1 MIEKDKIKINKSYF
15 SYEKNIFLFLK
26 YLDLYLMPYLLTK
39 SLLSFDHYIFKSFY
53 IFLISFFSN
62 TFSAISGGGAGLL
75 QLPALILSGVP
86 YYQALA
92 SHKLATVALGIGGSL
107 RNYKSLG
114 NDISVA
120 WQILIFGLPGV
131 ILGASV
137 VEYIS
142 EKYLYLILGII
153 SILLAFYSFLK
164 PDLGLSSGNK
174 KLNFV
179 HKIRFL
185 IFIFFI
191 GILNGSI
198 SSGTGLLVTMLLIK
212 TFEMDFL
219 RAISLTFFTVGI
231 FWNFIGA
238 VFLTRIGSVPSNI
251 LLALIIGSFTG
262 GYLGAHISK
271 ISGNTL
277 IKKTF
282 ITVCILVG
290 ISLLMKSIKSF
301 F

>member
-1 MIEKDKIKINKSYF
+1 
-15 SYEKNIFLFLK
+15 
-26 YLDLYLMPYLLTK
+26 
-39 SLLSFDHYIFKSFY
+39 
-53 IFLISFFSN
+53 LISFFSN

-92 SHKLATVALGIGGSL
+92 SHKLATVALGVGGSL

-131 ILGASV
+131 IFGASV

-174 KLNFV
+174 KLNFY

-198 SSGTGLLVTMLLIK
+198 SSGTGLLVTI
-212 TFEMDFL
+212 
-219 RAISLTFFTVGI
+219 ISAEFNAFSS
-231 FWNFIGA
+231 A
-238 VFLTRIGSVPSNI
+238 SI
-251 LLALIIGSFTG
+251 LL
-262 GYLGAHISK
+262 
-271 ISGNTL
+271 
-277 IKKTF
+277 
-282 ITVCILVG
+282 
-290 ISLLMKSIKSF
+290 LME
-301 F
+301 

>member
-1 MIEKDKIKINKSYF
+1 MV
-15 SYEKNIFLFLK
+15 
-26 YLDLYLMPYLLTK
+26 YLLTT
-39 SLLSFDHYIFKSFY
+39 LLGSFDHSLFKSIY
-53 IFLISFFSN
+53 IFLISFISN

-86 YYQALA
+86 YYQSLA

-114 NDISVA
+114 NDISVV

-131 ILGASV
+131 IVGSSI

-164 PDLGLSSGNK
+164 PDLGLSSDNNK
-174 KLNFV
+174 LYLVDN
-179 HKIRFL
+179 IRFSIL
-185 IFIFFI
+185 IFLI

-198 SSGTGLLVTMLLIK
+198 SSGTGLLVTILLIK
-212 TFEMDFL
+212 TFKIDFL

-238 VFLTRIGSVPSNI
+238 VFLTKIGSVPSKI
-251 LLALIIGSFTG
+251 LIILIIGSFTG
-262 GYLGAHISK
+262 GYFGAHLSK
-271 ISGNTL
+271 LNGN
-277 IKKTF
+277 IIVKKTF
-282 ITVCILVG
+282 TTVCILVG
-290 ISLLMKSIKSF
+290 ISLLIKSIKSF
-301 F
+301 L

>member
-1 MIEKDKIKINKSYF
+1 M
-15 SYEKNIFLFLK
+15 L
-26 YLDLYLMPYLLTK
+26 YLLTI
-39 SLLSFDHYIFKSFY
+39 SLGNFDHSLFKSIY

-92 SHKLATVALGIGGSL
+92 RHKLATVALGIGGSL

-131 ILGASV
+131 IFGASV

-164 PDLGLSSGNK
+164 PDLGMSSGNK

-185 IFIFFI
+185 IFIFLI

-198 SSGTGLLVTMLLIK
+198 SSGSGLLVTILLII

-219 RAISLTFFTVGI
+219 RAISLTFLTVGI
-231 FWNFIGA
+231 FWNFTGAIFLSKIGT
-238 VFLTRIGSVPSNI
+238 VSKNI
-251 LLALIIGSFTG
+251 LFLLLVGSFAG
-262 GYLGAHISK
+262 GYFGAHLSK
-271 ISGNTL
+271 LKGN
-277 IKKTF
+277 
-282 ITVCILVG
+282 VLV
-290 ISLLMKSIKSF
+290 
-301 F
+301 

>member
-1 MIEKDKIKINKSYF
+1 MLYF
-15 SYEKNIFLFLK
+15 LTI
-26 YLDLYLMPYLLTK
+26 LLGNYDH
-39 SLLSFDHYIFKSFY
+39 SLFKSIL

-131 ILGASV
+131 IFGASM
-137 VEYIS
+137 VEFIS
-142 EKYLYLILGII
+142 EQYLYLFLGLI
-153 SILLAFYSFLK
+153 SILLATYSFFK
-164 PDLGLSSGNK
+164 SDLGLSSVNNE
-174 KLNFV
+174 LNLIK
-179 HKIRFL
+179 KIRFL
-185 IFIFFI
+185 IFIFLI

-198 SSGTGLLVTMLLIK
+198 SSGTGLLVTILLIK

-219 RAISLTFFTVGI
+219 RAISMTFFTVGI
-231 FWNFIGA
+231 FWNFVGA
-238 VFLTRIGSVPSNI
+238 VFLARIGSVPFN
-251 LLALIIGSFTG
+251 LLIVLIIGSFTG
-262 GYLGAHISK
+262 GFFGAHLSK
-271 ISGNTL
+271 LNGNIL

-290 ISLLMKSIKSF
+290 ISLLIKFTKSF
-301 F
+301 L